1 VAYNISW
8 YIPKRVVHA
17 TFMGEITLSE
27 AETASE
33 LTAQLIGDGDPPMVH
48 LIADTT
54 RLERFPTNLNLL
66 NRSASKHLWQPKLG
80 CLWQP
85 KLGWTIVISTNST
98 TRFISGIITQVA
110 RVRFRMFPT
119 LEDGMAFLA
128 DQDSSLNPLINTALH
143 AATVNSPESQIV
155 A

>member
-80 CLWQP
+80 
-85 KLGWTIVISTNST
+85 WTIVISTNST

-128 DQDSSLNPLINTALH
+128 DQDSSLNPLINKAFTA
-143 AATVNSPESQIV
+143 AAPVNSPESQIV

>member
-1 VAYNISW
+1 MAYNISW

-80 CLWQP
+80 
-85 KLGWTIVISTNST
+85 WTIVISTNST

>member
-1 VAYNISW
+1 MAYNISW

-80 CLWQP
+80 
-85 KLGWTIVISTNST
+85 WTIVISTNST

-128 DQDSSLNPLINTALH
+128 DQDSSLNPLISTALH
-143 AATVNSPESQIV
+143 AAPVNSPESQIV

>member
-1 VAYNISW
+1 MGYNISW
-8 YIPKRVVHA
+8 YIEGRVVQA
-17 TFMGEITLSE
+17 IFTGEMSLEE

-33 LTAQLIGDGDPPMVH
+33 MTAQYIQNGQPPLVH

-66 NRSASKHLWQPKLG
+66 NRSASKH
-80 CLWQP
+80 LWQP

-119 LEDGMAFLA
+119 LEEGMRFLT
-128 DQDSSLNPLINTALH
+128 DQDDTLSGLPLAKPVLQQQPSSTSIP
-143 AATVNSPESQIV
+143 
-155 A
+155 

>member
-1 VAYNISW
+1 MGYEVSW
-8 YIPKRVVHA
+8 YIEGRIVQA
-17 TFMGEITLSE
+17 IFTGEMTLQE
-27 AETASE
+27 AESASE
-33 LTAQLIGDGDPPMVH
+33 LTAQYIQDGQPPLVH

-66 NRSASKHLWQPKLG
+66 NRSASKH
-80 CLWQP
+80 LWQP

-119 LEDGMAFLA
+119 LEDGLAFLE
-128 DQDSSLNPLINTALH
+128 DQDTSL
-143 AATVNSPESQIV
+143 TVLLQSRKNV
-155 A
+155 AVE

>member
-1 VAYNISW
+1 MAYNITW

-33 LTAQLIGDGDPPMVH
+33 LTAQLIGEGDPPLVH

-66 NRSASKHLWQPKLG
+66 NRSASKH
-80 CLWQP
+80 LWQP

-119 LEDGMAFLA
+119 LEDGMKFLA
-128 DQDSSLNPLINTALH
+128 DQDSSLSQYMQEVSHI
-143 AATVNSPESQIV
+143 SEIESESQIV